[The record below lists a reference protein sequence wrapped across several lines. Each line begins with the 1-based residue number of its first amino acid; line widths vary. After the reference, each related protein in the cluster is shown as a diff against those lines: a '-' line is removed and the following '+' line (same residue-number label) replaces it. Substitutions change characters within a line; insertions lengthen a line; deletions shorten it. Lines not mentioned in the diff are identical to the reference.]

1 MLIINNRFL
10 TSFSRYFSYGSRNFC
25 PSALT
30 VNAGENPKVLSKDE
44 PKENGK
50 RRKGAQ
56 GLTPGLYFLGFLEQE
71 LFLYLFEIYYVLSSI
86 PFSLQR
92 LVFWHQ
98 EVVSRISPLS
108 LGVKPLSREGNS
120 QTGDWMLHKRR
131 IINVHNLFLFQ
142 LMESHAWF
150 I

>member
-1 MLIINNRFL
+1 MID
-10 TSFSRYFSYGSRNFC
+10 SKKFSKDILCEAAKGPEVQITDGSRNFC

-92 LVFWHQ
+92 LVFWA
-98 EVVSRISPLS
+98 S
-108 LGVKPLSREGNS
+108 
-120 QTGDWMLHKRR
+120 
-131 IINVHNLFLFQ
+131 F
-142 LMESHAWF
+142 
-150 I
+150 